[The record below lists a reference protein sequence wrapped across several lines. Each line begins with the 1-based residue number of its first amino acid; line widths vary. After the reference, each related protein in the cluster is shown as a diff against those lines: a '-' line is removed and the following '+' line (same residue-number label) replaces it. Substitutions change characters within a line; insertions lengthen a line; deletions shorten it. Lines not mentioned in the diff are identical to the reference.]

1 MKFTHVNNLSE
12 FLYGSRIIGVGTT
25 AVCFLMSDNRVLKV
39 YRNTYLK
46 RQLFE
51 LKNMKEHLK
60 LLNKITNDSY
70 IGPDEVLLKNNEVI
84 AYIYPYINSKTLSK
98 ISNGVTI
105 YDLCEN
111 FDKLIDDTE
120 KVSNYSFRLGDL
132 HSKNI
137 LFNLYYHLIDL
148 DKGYIEKDKDKS
160 EINRENI
167 RDITKT
173 IIYSLF
179 NIKYNEEIC
188 FYDKNLNDLYCSVI
202 YYNQAKLKDLL
213 EEIIKIYNIENP
225 KKKTLVN
232 KRYKILKITE
242 NDYYSYLM

>member
-1 MKFTHVNNLSE
+1 M
-12 FLYGSRIIGVGTT
+12 
-25 AVCFLMSDNRVLKV
+25 
-39 YRNTYLK
+39 
-46 RQLFE
+46 
-51 LKNMKEHLK
+51 
-60 LLNKITNDSY
+60 
-70 IGPDEVLLKNNEVI
+70 
-84 AYIYPYINSKTLSK
+84 
-98 ISNGVTI
+98 
-105 YDLCEN
+105 
-111 FDKLIDDTE
+111 
-120 KVSNYSFRLGDL
+120 
-132 HSKNI
+132 
-137 LFNLYYHLIDL
+137 IDL

-188 FYDKNLNDLYCSVI
+188 FYDKDLNDLYCSVI

-213 EEIIKIYNIENP
+213 EEITKVYNIENP